1 MRGSPGW
8 VKNPPAR
15 ALRNEP
21 LLPSWLQQCDLLA
34 ALPRRGPWQEE
45 FKHPQEKPPAID
57 PHIRLPEPSQAFI
70 KEPERRGH
78 SSPFLPPFFCLPSH
92 FPPPP
97 GCAPSPRSL
106 GELAER
112 QPCRQRWR
120 VALSA
125 ALSCRSLSRLA
136 PGGRSRPLRA
146 PSRLSSKSLEVG
158 EMELER
164 EVRRSPSRAGTG
176 SSTRISVDLGLVVFI
191 RAH

>member
-21 LLPSWLQQCDLLA
+21 LLPSWLQRCDLLA

-57 PHIRLPEPSQAFI
+57 PHIRLPERSQAFI
-70 KEPERRGH
+70 KEPECRGH

-92 FPPPP
+92 PPPSRAVP
-97 GCAPSPRSL
+97 PSPRSL

-112 QPCRQRWR
+112 LPAE
-120 VALSA
+120 VE
-125 ALSCRSLSRLA
+125 
-136 PGGRSRPLRA
+136 GGFVCSPFLQILIEACARRA
-146 PSRLSSKSLEVG
+146 EQATWGSRLSSKSLEVG

-164 EVRRSPSRAGTG
+164 EVRRSPSGAGTG
-176 SSTRISVDLGLVVFI
+176 SSTRISVDLGLVVFT
-191 RAH
+191 RAR

>member
-45 FKHPQEKPPAID
+45 FKHRQEKPPAID

-92 FPPPP
+92 SPPLP
-97 GCAPSPRSL
+97 GCAP
-106 GELAER
+106 LAEVTR
-112 QPCRQRWR
+112 
-120 VALSA
+120 
-125 ALSCRSLSRLA
+125 
-136 PGGRSRPLRA
+136 
-146 PSRLSSKSLEVG
+146 
-158 EMELER
+158 
-164 EVRRSPSRAGTG
+164 RAGRETALPAEVEG
-176 SSTRISVDLGLVVFI
+176 GFVCSPFLQILIEAWLRPGF
-191 RAH
+191 RANLWKLEKWSWNEK